1 MATYKIHP
9 GIGIARLGNSDTE
22 FYLAPETP
30 AGLPMGCDSN
40 GNQGFGPDGTAPVL
54 VTTFRDA
61 QGRIKRQ
68 AARFQVFVH
77 DEASP
82 EGRPLKIGDK
92 IEGGGNHGTLTDI
105 RWRVYLANKKACW
118 YQFDTTLGERGYPR
132 RIIPAAMPTLPS
144 AAGRSSI
151 PAHASSTAASAALR
165 STALARAITR
175 PPFRRRC
182 HRIRSIRWAR

>member
-22 FYLAPETP
+22 FYLVPETP

-40 GNQGFGPDGTAPVL
+40 GNQGFGPDGITPVL
-54 VTTFRDA
+54 VTTFRGA

-82 EGRPLKIGDK
+82 EVRPLKIGDK

-105 RWRVYLANKKACW
+105 RGRLYLSRN
-118 YQFDTTLGERGYPR
+118 T
-132 RIIPAAMPTLPS
+132 S
-144 AAGRSSI
+144 
-151 PAHASSTAASAALR
+151 
-165 STALARAITR
+165 RAYHIHNT
-175 PPFRRRC
+175 
-182 HRIRSIRWAR
+182 